1 MMHYADIIQRTRSD
15 NHLFS
20 ALIELTYRCNL
31 DCFFCYNDTALKG
44 TPLSLE
50 QYFQLFE
57 ELRALGTMELTLSGG
72 EPLAHPHFF
81 KLGAR
86 ARELGFVV
94 RIKSNGHAL
103 RGLLAQR
110 IKETID
116 PFMIEV
122 SLHGSTAAVH
132 DRQTR
137 VPGSFEQLMKNIS
150 AMQQIGLR
158 FKLNSTLT
166 RWNEHQIEAMYAL
179 AETFGVPLQFD
190 TTVTPRDDGDRE
202 PLSIA
207 PSQEGIQ
214 ALFRFQLRRSS
225 GESETDDRADDRTVT
240 QKSGGG
246 RHCGAGASTIA
257 VDPYGTVYPCV
268 QWRRAIGSLHNDGIV
283 VIWKD
288 NETLAAI
295 RRENERAAE
304 TLNELGKNSQ
314 MAAFCPGLAHNL
326 TGSPT
331 VIYPQARLRQRLWSR
346 VKSDQHDES
355 SHSDSINIARAHDQH
370 TDK

>member
-1 MMHYADIIQRTRSD
+1 MHYADIIQRTRAD

-81 KLGAR
+81 QLGAH

-110 IKETID
+110 IKKTID

-122 SLHGSTAAVH
+122 SLHGATAAVH

-137 VPGSFEQLMKNIS
+137 VPGSLEQLLKNLS
-150 AMQQIGLR
+150 AMQEIGLR
-158 FKLNSTLT
+158 FKLNSALT
-166 RWNEHQIEAMYAL
+166 RWNEHQIEEMYAL

-190 TTVTPRDDGDRE
+190 TTVTPRDDGNAE

-214 ALFRFQLRRSS
+214 ALFRFQMRRSS
-225 GESETDDRADDRTVT
+225 GKSENETNDLPGDRKARR
-240 QKSGGG
+240 QSGG

-268 QWRRAIGSLHNDGIV
+268 QWHRAIGSLHNDGIAA
-283 VIWKD
+283 IWSD
-288 NETLAAI
+288 NETLAEI
-295 RRENERAAE
+295 RRENERAAR
-304 TLNELGKNSQ
+304 TVDALGRGKEA
-314 MAAFCPGLAHNL
+314 AAFCPGLADNIS
-326 TGSPT
+326 GSPT
-331 VIYPQARLRQRLWSR
+331 VIYLEARLRQTLWREVRSDR
-346 VKSDQHDES
+346 NDPAVKSEPTK
-355 SHSDSINIARAHDQH
+355 A
-370 TDK
+370 TP